1 MDSGFGIDVIY
12 LDYSKAFDSVPHLR
26 LISKLQAYGIRGNLL
41 KWIKNFLIGRQ
52 QKVILN
58 GSSSQ
63 WTEVTSG
70 VPQGSVLGPLLFILY
85 VNDITDGVQSSL
97 EMFADDSKLYRIIQ
111 NPCDTDTL
119 QHDLNYISNWS
130 KLWLLNFN
138 TTKCSVMHL
147 GRNDRATYTLFNLAT
162 NSNTL
167 LQPTTEQKDLGVWT
181 TPSMNFSVHCQK
193 AGSKANQALGMIKRN
208 FKYMSNSSLMIL
220 YKTFVRPHLEY
231 CAPIWN
237 PHYCKDID
245 TLEKVQRRAT
255 KLVPSIST
263 LSYEFR
269 LNQLQLHSL
278 YCRRQRSDLIE
289 VYKIMNNQYLTNP
302 DNIFTRAPGSTTR
315 GHTLKL
321 FKPRVN
327 TTVRQHFFNS
337 RVITYWNNLPQD
349 VISAKST
356 SAFKFKLDN
365 YWNKLRYGHNQRP
378 MAY

>member
-1 MDSGFGIDVIY
+1 MSGFC
-12 LDYSKAFDSVPHLR
+12 K
-26 LISKLQAYGIRGNLL
+26 
-41 KWIKNFLIGRQ
+41 
-52 QKVILN
+52 
-58 GSSSQ
+58 
-63 WTEVTSG
+63 SG
-70 VPQGSVLGPLLFILY
+70 
-85 VNDITDGVQSSL
+85 
-97 EMFADDSKLYRIIQ
+97 
-111 NPCDTDTL
+111 
-119 QHDLNYISNWS
+119 HNWS

-193 AGSKANQALGMIKRN
+193 AASKANQALGMIKRN
-208 FKYMSNSSLMIL
+208 FKYMSKSSLMIL

-237 PHYCKDID
+237 PRYCKDID

-263 LSYEFR
+263 LSYESR